1 MNATIFMAAF
11 LGCLMAMIFVVVGV
25 YLGRQWRKL
34 RPKLEPIFGP
44 IDRAG
49 ESLMRDLGVDPAQ
62 FDHVCSSGCLHA
74 SIPSAPP
81 PKVTE
86 PSIMMRMKTPTGTM
100 VEFPVPISRCAA
112 LDELRDDLVVAAF
125 ANDALALARLF
136 AQLCDALP
144 PEHRHHFASA
154 TT

>member
-25 YLGRQWRKL
+25 YMYLGRQWRKL

-62 FDHVCSSGCLHA
+62 FDHVCSPECLHA

-81 PKVTE
+81 PKVTA
-86 PSIMMRMKTPTGTM
+86 SIMMRMKTPTGAV
-100 VEFPVPISRCAA
+100 VEFPMLIRLTPQMRSRH
-112 LDELRDDLVVAAF
+112 E
-125 ANDALALARLF
+125 DA
-136 AQLCDALP
+136 
-144 PEHRHHFASA
+144 
-154 TT
+154 